1 MRKKWTRFLSMSLS
15 LAMIL
20 SNNIMPATTY
30 ADTNDNESETVI
42 YADDMAYDKTTGH
55 FYKLS
60 SVGTYEQVNT
70 EAKESGGYLACIS
83 SAEENEIVTKVA
95 SVERASASSYIGLIR
110 NAENLQEWLWADG
123 SEVSYTNWNQGE
135 PNSINETVAEIYDSK
150 RNTGAGKWN
159 DCTITLNST
168 GVIEY
173 NSCIHPESQYVVK
186 NKTLVDCEQGGYTG
200 DVYCGFCNEKISDG
214 EEIEARG
221 HSDAVLDEST
231 VKEATCTETGYSGD
245 KICPVCDKVL
255 EQGKVLK
262 ANGHKEAEQVR
273 NAKKS
278 SCYQKGYTGDKYC
291 EVCDETLQEGK
302 AIPKLEHEYEND
314 VCKNC
319 GRVNNAQVDVTYS
332 LTKTID
338 CPYTV
343 FQFTAPESGGYTF
356 TGDSDWDSYGYLYK
370 ADKFNDSVISA
381 GMEMYY
387 ARLKD
392 NNASTPRLKDYWISD
407 DDSGIGPAPKITAE
421 LTKGETYYFVFG
433 PYITEYGDFKLT
445 ITCAHTKTHVEGRT
459 LESCEQGG
467 YTGDVV
473 CDICGKVIE
482 NGTTVEPSE
491 HTPGDL
497 ENARENSC
505 YLDGYTGDK
514 YCTVCNTQLQQGEVI
529 PKLEHEYEDDVCKN
543 CGRVNNA
550 QLDITYTSKTTKDYP
565 YTVFQF
571 TAPESG
577 RYTFTGDSD
586 WDSYG
591 YLYRADKFNDS
602 VISAG
607 MEMYYAR
614 LKDNNASTP
623 RLKDYWISDDDSG
636 IGPAPKITA
645 ELTKGETYYFV
656 FGPYITEYGDFKLTI
671 TCAHTKTH
679 VEGRTLESCEQGG
692 YTGDVVCDIC
702 GKVIENGTT
711 VEPSEHTPGD
721 LENARV
727 NSCYLDGY
735 TGDKHCTVCNMQL
748 QQGEVIP
755 KFEHEYENDVCKNCG
770 RIRNVQKNKVYD
782 TQITKDLPIQVIEY
796 TADKDEYV
804 SFYCSNK
811 TGWDSYGFLFDS
823 ENYSDEMIR
832 NELDKFFDED
842 EYKIRFNNALDSD
855 DDGGNNGAPQVEY
868 ELTKGEK
875 YYFVV
880 VPYGYND
887 EYEYGEFTIT
897 VGCAHYNIHV
907 ENKTI
912 NSCEEGGYTGDIIC
926 DDCGETVEE
935 GVTIEP
941 HSEHSYYEYNRKD
954 ATCNEYAKTY
964 YRCRYCNAKKTEID
978 TNAGYGSHKYEFV
991 GSIEATC
998 TTDGYLGDYKCIYC
1012 GEESENQ
1019 PTNKIIKA
1027 YHDYPEGSRNQYFIY
1042 DYNMVKA
1049 TCEKDGYTGDVYCP
1063 ICKETIEKGKVINK
1077 LGHSFKDGVCEECGA
1092 EEEFVKQ
1099 QKDGYFEITTFEDLI
1114 LYLKNIYS
1122 GINGKLMSD
1131 ITFPENYED
1140 EDDLIGNVNAVNIIF
1155 DGNGHSISGINQRG
1169 ENRPLFNFVYSSEIK
1184 NINIKYVNE
1193 NFTSGMAADI
1203 AIGAKNSVFRNCSVS
1218 GNKNLNNLNDCLSAM
1233 VCFADNCKFIGCTNN
1248 ANVTGTGSGGTAA
1261 GIAYIITE
1269 NTIVEDCVNNGKLSM
1284 QNGMA
1289 AGIAVNVY
1297 SSTIKN
1303 CINNGSIN
1311 GYNIASGIV
1320 IDVQG
1325 ELIPGTTE
1333 ISGCINKG
1341 RIEANSYYDH
1351 YASGICS
1358 KYKGN
1363 FDSPGK
1369 LIISNCVNEGYV
1381 KGGTVAG
1388 IICEAN
1394 GKLEI
1399 TSCENNGNI
1408 DGDDSA
1414 AGICEYINNTKN
1426 HNKIKISNCKN
1437 NGDISAESAA
1447 GIVDYGYYFDI
1458 NNCINNGNILSDR
1471 CGGGILAYVYGVNG
1485 SELINNGDINA
1496 YEYAG
1501 GICAYDEG
1509 KSTYDKLYNSGKID
1523 TRNIAVDKNSLVN
1536 SDEEI
1541 NVTNSEEKH
1550 VHNYDSEAN
1559 IIKATLE
1566 ADGYR
1571 EFKCYCGDSKKI
1583 AISRIDSVNI
1593 SNEKYEYTGNSI
1605 ALPTVTVTDAA
1616 GEIVSDQY
1624 YTVTFKNKTTGAAVT
1639 EIKDAGTYEVIVTF
1653 NTLYEGEVAKEITV
1667 VNNSGTTPAD
1677 TTPGGTNNSGTTNVS
1692 NSDTTNKTDND
1703 NSVTKPGKVKK
1714 VTTKVNKKKSVI
1726 IKWRKQKAVTGY
1738 QIRYSVNKKMK
1749 KAKIKTITKNNAKT
1763 VLKKLKPGKYFVQIR
1778 AYKVVNGKKV
1788 AGKWSS
1794 KKVVK
1799 VSK

>member
-1 MRKKWTRFLSMSLS
+1 MRKKVTRFLSMTLS
-15 LAMIL
+15 LAMIFT
-20 SNNIMPATTY
+20 NNFMPVSTY
-30 ADTNDNESETVI
+30 AATDNSEENVM
-42 YADDMAYDKTTGH
+42 YADNMAYDKTTGH
-55 FYKLS
+55 LYKLTS
-60 SVGTYEQVNT
+60 EEGNYERVLAL
-70 EAKESGGYLACIS
+70 AKESGGYLACIS
-83 SAEENEIVTKVA
+83 NARENDIVANVISEQGDNT
-95 SVERASASSYIGLIR
+95 SSYIGLIR
-110 NAENLQEWLWADG
+110 NEENLDEWLWADG
-123 SEVSYTNWNQGE
+123 SEVSYTNWNDGE
-135 PNSINETVAEIYDSK
+135 PNNKNEKAGEVYDNK
-150 RNTGAGKWN
+150 RSNGAGKWN
-159 DCTITLNST
+159 DCNTTSLRT

-173 NSCIHPESQYVVK
+173 DSCIHPKSQNVIK
-186 NKTLVDCEQGGYTG
+186 NRTLADCEQGGYTG

-459 LESCEQGG
+459 LESCEQ
-467 YTGDVV
+467 
-473 CDICGKVIE
+473 
-482 NGTTVEPSE
+482 
-491 HTPGDL
+491 
-497 ENARENSC
+497 
-505 YLDGYTGDK
+505 
-514 YCTVCNTQLQQGEVI
+514 
-529 PKLEHEYEDDVCKN
+529 
-543 CGRVNNA
+543 
-550 QLDITYTSKTTKDYP
+550 
-565 YTVFQF
+565 
-571 TAPESG
+571 
-577 RYTFTGDSD
+577 
-586 WDSYG
+586 
-591 YLYRADKFNDS
+591 
-602 VISAG
+602 
-607 MEMYYAR
+607 
-614 LKDNNASTP
+614 
-623 RLKDYWISDDDSG
+623 
-636 IGPAPKITA
+636 
-645 ELTKGETYYFV
+645 
-656 FGPYITEYGDFKLTI
+656 
-671 TCAHTKTH
+671 
-679 VEGRTLESCEQGG
+679 
-692 YTGDVVCDIC
+692 
-702 GKVIENGTT
+702 
-711 VEPSEHTPGD
+711 
-721 LENARV
+721 
-727 NSCYLDGY
+727 
-735 TGDKHCTVCNMQL
+735 
-748 QQGEVIP
+748 
-755 KFEHEYENDVCKNCG
+755 
-770 RIRNVQKNKVYD
+770 
-782 TQITKDLPIQVIEY
+782 
-796 TADKDEYV
+796 
-804 SFYCSNK
+804 
-811 TGWDSYGFLFDS
+811 
-823 ENYSDEMIR
+823 
-832 NELDKFFDED
+832 
-842 EYKIRFNNALDSD
+842 
-855 DDGGNNGAPQVEY
+855 
-868 ELTKGEK
+868 
-875 YYFVV
+875 
-880 VPYGYND
+880 
-887 EYEYGEFTIT
+887 
-897 VGCAHYNIHV
+897 
-907 ENKTI
+907 
-912 NSCEEGGYTGDIIC
+912 GGYTGDIIC

-1193 NFTSGMAADI
+1193 NFTSGMATDI

-1325 ELIPGTTE
+1325 DLIPGTTE

-1341 RIEANSYYDH
+1341 RIEANSYYDY

-1414 AGICEYINNTKN
+1414 AGICEYINNAQN

-1447 GIVDYGYYFDI
+1447 GIVDNGYYFDI

-1471 CGGGILAYVYGVNG
+1471 YGGGILAYVYGVNG

-1523 TRNIAVDKNSLVN
+1523 TRNIAADKNSLVN

>member
-1 MRKKWTRFLSMSLS
+1 MRKKVTRFLSMSLS
-15 LAMIL
+15 LAMIFT
-20 SNNIMPATTY
+20 NNFMPVSTY
-30 ADTNDNESETVI
+30 AATDNSEENVM
-42 YADDMAYDKTTGH
+42 YADNMAYDKTTGH
-55 FYKLS
+55 LYKLTS
-60 SVGTYEQVNT
+60 EEGNYERVLAL
-70 EAKESGGYLACIS
+70 AKESGGYLACIS
-83 SAEENEIVTKVA
+83 NARENDIVANVISEQGANT
-95 SVERASASSYIGLIR
+95 SSYIGLIR
-110 NAENLQEWLWADG
+110 NEENLDEWLWADG
-123 SEVSYTNWNQGE
+123 SEVSYTNWNDGE
-135 PNSINETVAEIYDSK
+135 PNNKNEKAGEVYDNK
-150 RNTGAGKWN
+150 RSNGAGKWN
-159 DCTITLNST
+159 DCNTTSLRT

-173 NSCIHPESQYVVK
+173 DSCIHPKSQNVIK
-186 NKTLVDCEQGGYTG
+186 DRTLADCEQGGYTG

-255 EQGKVLK
+255 EQGEVLK

-291 EVCDETLQEGK
+291 EVCDETLQEGE

-338 CPYTV
+338 YPYTV

-356 TGDSDWDSYGYLYK
+356 TGDSEWDSYGYLYK

-387 ARLKD
+387 AKLKD
-392 NNASTPRLKDYWISD
+392 NNASTPRLKDYW
-407 DDSGIGPAPKITAE
+407 K
-421 LTKGETYYFVFG
+421 
-433 PYITEYGDFKLT
+433 
-445 ITCAHTKTHVEGRT
+445 
-459 LESCEQGG
+459 
-467 YTGDVV
+467 
-473 CDICGKVIE
+473 
-482 NGTTVEPSE
+482 
-491 HTPGDL
+491 
-497 ENARENSC
+497 
-505 YLDGYTGDK
+505 
-514 YCTVCNTQLQQGEVI
+514 
-529 PKLEHEYEDDVCKN
+529 
-543 CGRVNNA
+543 
-550 QLDITYTSKTTKDYP
+550 
-565 YTVFQF
+565 
-571 TAPESG
+571 
-577 RYTFTGDSD
+577 
-586 WDSYG
+586 
-591 YLYRADKFNDS
+591 
-602 VISAG
+602 
-607 MEMYYAR
+607 
-614 LKDNNASTP
+614 
-623 RLKDYWISDDDSG
+623 SDDDSG

-1184 NINIKYVNE
+1184 NIYIKYVNE
-1193 NFTSGMAADI
+1193 NFTSGMAADFVF
-1203 AIGAKNSVFRNCSVS
+1203 GAKNSVFRNCSVS

>member
-1 MRKKWTRFLSMSLS
+1 MRKKVTRFLSMSLS
-15 LAMIL
+15 LAMIFT
-20 SNNIMPATTY
+20 NNFMPVSTY
-30 ADTNDNESETVI
+30 AATDNSEENVM
-42 YADDMAYDKTTGH
+42 YADNMAYDKTTGH
-55 FYKLS
+55 LYKLTS
-60 SVGTYEQVNT
+60 EEGNYERVLAL
-70 EAKESGGYLACIS
+70 AKESGGYLACIS
-83 SAEENEIVTKVA
+83 NARENDIVANVISEQGANT
-95 SVERASASSYIGLIR
+95 SSYIGLIR
-110 NAENLQEWLWADG
+110 NEENLDEWLWADG
-123 SEVSYTNWNQGE
+123 SEVSYTNWNDGE
-135 PNSINETVAEIYDSK
+135 PNNKNEKAGEVYDNK
-150 RNTGAGKWN
+150 RSNGAGKWN
-159 DCTITLNST
+159 DCNTTSLRT

-173 NSCIHPESQYVVK
+173 DSCIHPKSQNVIK
-186 NKTLVDCEQGGYTG
+186 DRTLADCEQGGYTG

-255 EQGKVLK
+255 EQGEVLK

-291 EVCDETLQEGK
+291 EVCDETLQEGE

-338 CPYTV
+338 YPYTV

-356 TGDSDWDSYGYLYK
+356 TGDSEWDSYGYLYK

-387 ARLKD
+387 AKLKD
-392 NNASTPRLKDYWISD
+392 NNASTPRLKDYWKSD

-433 PYITEYGDFKLT
+433 PYSTEYGDFKLT
-445 ITCAHTKTHVEGRT
+445 ITCVHTKTHVEGRT
-459 LESCEQGG
+459 LENCEQGG

-473 CDICGKVIE
+473 CD
-482 NGTTVEPSE
+482 T
-491 HTPGDL
+491 
-497 ENARENSC
+497 
-505 YLDGYTGDK
+505 
-514 YCTVCNTQLQQGEVI
+514 
-529 PKLEHEYEDDVCKN
+529 
-543 CGRVNNA
+543 
-550 QLDITYTSKTTKDYP
+550 
-565 YTVFQF
+565 
-571 TAPESG
+571 
-577 RYTFTGDSD
+577 
-586 WDSYG
+586 
-591 YLYRADKFNDS
+591 
-602 VISAG
+602 
-607 MEMYYAR
+607 
-614 LKDNNASTP
+614 
-623 RLKDYWISDDDSG
+623 
-636 IGPAPKITA
+636 
-645 ELTKGETYYFV
+645 
-656 FGPYITEYGDFKLTI
+656 
-671 TCAHTKTH
+671 
-679 VEGRTLESCEQGG
+679 
-692 YTGDVVCDIC
+692 C

>member
-1 MRKKWTRFLSMSLS
+1 MRKKVTRFLSMSLS
-15 LAMIL
+15 LAMIFT
-20 SNNIMPATTY
+20 NNFMPVSTY
-30 ADTNDNESETVI
+30 AATDNSEENVM
-42 YADDMAYDKTTGH
+42 YADNMAYDKTTGH
-55 FYKLS
+55 LYKLTS
-60 SVGTYEQVNT
+60 EEGNYERVLAL
-70 EAKESGGYLACIS
+70 AKESGGYLACIS
-83 SAEENEIVTKVA
+83 NARENDIVANVISEQGANT
-95 SVERASASSYIGLIR
+95 SSYIGLIR
-110 NAENLQEWLWADG
+110 NEENLDEWLWADG
-123 SEVSYTNWNQGE
+123 SEVSYTNWNDGE
-135 PNSINETVAEIYDSK
+135 PNNKNEKAGEVYDNK
-150 RNTGAGKWN
+150 RSNGAGKWN
-159 DCTITLNST
+159 DCNTTSLRT

-173 NSCIHPESQYVVK
+173 DSCIHPKSQNVIK
-186 NKTLVDCEQGGYTG
+186 DRTLADCEQGGYTG

-255 EQGKVLK
+255 EQGEVLK

-291 EVCDETLQEGK
+291 EVCDETLQEGE

-338 CPYTV
+338 YPYTV

-356 TGDSDWDSYGYLYK
+356 TGDSEWDSYGYLYK

-387 ARLKD
+387 AKLKD
-392 NNASTPRLKDYWISD
+392 NNASTPRLKDYWKSD

-514 YCTVCNTQLQQGEVI
+514 YCTVCNT
-529 PKLEHEYEDDVCKN
+529 
-543 CGRVNNA
+543 
-550 QLDITYTSKTTKDYP
+550 
-565 YTVFQF
+565 
-571 TAPESG
+571 
-577 RYTFTGDSD
+577 
-586 WDSYG
+586 
-591 YLYRADKFNDS
+591 
-602 VISAG
+602 
-607 MEMYYAR
+607 
-614 LKDNNASTP
+614 
-623 RLKDYWISDDDSG
+623 
-636 IGPAPKITA
+636 
-645 ELTKGETYYFV
+645 
-656 FGPYITEYGDFKLTI
+656 
-671 TCAHTKTH
+671 
-679 VEGRTLESCEQGG
+679 
-692 YTGDVVCDIC
+692 
-702 GKVIENGTT
+702 
-711 VEPSEHTPGD
+711 
-721 LENARV
+721 
-727 NSCYLDGY
+727 
-735 TGDKHCTVCNMQL
+735 QL

>member
-1 MRKKWTRFLSMSLS
+1 MRKKVTRFLSMSLS
-15 LAMIL
+15 LAMIFT
-20 SNNIMPATTY
+20 NNFMPVSTY
-30 ADTNDNESETVI
+30 AATDNSEENVM
-42 YADDMAYDKTTGH
+42 YADNMAYDKTTGH
-55 FYKLS
+55 LYKLTS
-60 SVGTYEQVNT
+60 EEGNYERVLAL
-70 EAKESGGYLACIS
+70 AKESGGYLACIS
-83 SAEENEIVTKVA
+83 NARENDIVANVISEQGANT
-95 SVERASASSYIGLIR
+95 SSYIGLIR
-110 NAENLQEWLWADG
+110 NEENLDEWLWADG
-123 SEVSYTNWNQGE
+123 SEVSYTNWNDGE
-135 PNSINETVAEIYDSK
+135 PNNKNEKAGEVYDNK
-150 RNTGAGKWN
+150 RSNGAGKWN
-159 DCTITLNST
+159 DCNTTSLRT

-173 NSCIHPESQYVVK
+173 DSCIHPKSQNVIK
-186 NKTLVDCEQGGYTG
+186 DRTLADCEQGGYTG

-255 EQGKVLK
+255 EQGEVLK

-291 EVCDETLQEGK
+291 EVCDETLQEGE

-338 CPYTV
+338 YPYTV

-356 TGDSDWDSYGYLYK
+356 TGDSEWDSYGYLYK

-387 ARLKD
+387 AKLKD
-392 NNASTPRLKDYWISD
+392 NNASTPRLKDYWKSD

-473 CDICGKVIE
+473 CD
-482 NGTTVEPSE
+482 T
-491 HTPGDL
+491 
-497 ENARENSC
+497 
-505 YLDGYTGDK
+505 
-514 YCTVCNTQLQQGEVI
+514 
-529 PKLEHEYEDDVCKN
+529 
-543 CGRVNNA
+543 
-550 QLDITYTSKTTKDYP
+550 
-565 YTVFQF
+565 
-571 TAPESG
+571 
-577 RYTFTGDSD
+577 
-586 WDSYG
+586 
-591 YLYRADKFNDS
+591 
-602 VISAG
+602 
-607 MEMYYAR
+607 
-614 LKDNNASTP
+614 
-623 RLKDYWISDDDSG
+623 
-636 IGPAPKITA
+636 
-645 ELTKGETYYFV
+645 
-656 FGPYITEYGDFKLTI
+656 
-671 TCAHTKTH
+671 
-679 VEGRTLESCEQGG
+679 
-692 YTGDVVCDIC
+692 C

-1414 AGICEYINNTKN
+1414 AGICEYINNAQN

-1471 CGGGILAYVYGVNG
+1471 YGGGILAYVYGVNG

-1523 TRNIAVDKNSLVN
+1523 TRNIAADKNSLVN

>member
-1 MRKKWTRFLSMSLS
+1 MRKKVTRFLSMSLS
-15 LAMIL
+15 LAMIFT
-20 SNNIMPATTY
+20 NNFMPVSTY
-30 ADTNDNESETVI
+30 AATDNSEENVM
-42 YADDMAYDKTTGH
+42 YADNMAYDKTTGH
-55 FYKLS
+55 LYKLTS
-60 SVGTYEQVNT
+60 EEGNYERVLAL
-70 EAKESGGYLACIS
+70 AKESGGYLACIS
-83 SAEENEIVTKVA
+83 NARENDIVANVISEQGANT
-95 SVERASASSYIGLIR
+95 SSYIGLIR
-110 NAENLQEWLWADG
+110 NEENLDEWLWADG
-123 SEVSYTNWNQGE
+123 SEVSYTNWNDGE
-135 PNSINETVAEIYDSK
+135 PNNKNEKAGEVYDNK
-150 RNTGAGKWN
+150 RSNGAGKWN
-159 DCTITLNST
+159 DCNTTSLRT

-173 NSCIHPESQYVVK
+173 DSCIHPKSQNVIK
-186 NKTLVDCEQGGYTG
+186 DRTLADCEQGGYTG

-255 EQGKVLK
+255 EQGEVLK

-291 EVCDETLQEGK
+291 EVCDETLQEGE

-338 CPYTV
+338 YPYTV

-356 TGDSDWDSYGYLYK
+356 TGDSEWDSYGYLYK

-387 ARLKD
+387 AKLKD
-392 NNASTPRLKDYWISD
+392 NNASTPRLKDYWKSD

-550 QLDITYTSKTTKDYP
+550 ELDITYTSKTTKDYP

-614 LKDNNASTP
+614 LKDNNASRP
-623 RLKDYWISDDDSG
+623 QLKNYWIGNDG
-636 IGPAPKITA
+636 GNNLAPKINV

-656 FGPYITEYGDFKLTI
+656 FGPYSTEYGDFKLTI
-671 TCAHTKTH
+671 TCVHTKTH
-679 VEGRTLESCEQGG
+679 VEGRTLENCEQGG
-692 YTGDVVCDIC
+692 YTGDVVCDTC

-755 KFEHEYENDVCKNCG
+755 KFEHEYETDVCKNCG
-770 RIRNVQKNKVYD
+770 RIKNVQKNKVYD

-1523 TRNIAVDKNSLVN
+1523 TRNIAADKNSLVN